1 MVITANNRLTLF
13 ISNKDI
19 LMHSS
24 TYATSVVNKSL
35 ALSNKPSTP
44 SANTAKIGRGI
55 I

>member
-24 TYATSVVNKSL
+24 TYAASVVNKSL
-35 ALSNKPSTP
+35 ALSNKPST
-44 SANTAKIGRGI
+44 NTAKIGRGI